1 MKNLFQL
8 PAIITI
14 SGVLIFAVVKFY
26 LRELHIQNDFILFT
40 LGIYPNFLAGL
51 MIPMLFLFKYRVL
64 DIDKVENFDRRI
76 KYIMLATLMFLI
88 FEEYRPTFGSSK
100 VFDYWDIV
108 FSAVGLIVF
117 YIVYLKLKT
126 GKLES
131 KVNEKSPNE

>member
-1 MKNLFQL
+1 VKSIYQW
-8 PAIITI
+8 PAVITI

-26 LRELHIQNDFILFT
+26 LRELHIQNDLILFI

-51 MIPMLFLFKYRVL
+51 MIPMLFLSKYRVL
-64 DIDKVENFDRRI
+64 DIDKVDNFDRRI
-76 KYIMLATLMFLI
+76 KYIMLATLIFLI
-88 FEEYRPTFGSSK
+88 FEEYRPTFGSSR

-126 GKLES
+126 DKQ
-131 KVNEKSPNE
+131 KSNL